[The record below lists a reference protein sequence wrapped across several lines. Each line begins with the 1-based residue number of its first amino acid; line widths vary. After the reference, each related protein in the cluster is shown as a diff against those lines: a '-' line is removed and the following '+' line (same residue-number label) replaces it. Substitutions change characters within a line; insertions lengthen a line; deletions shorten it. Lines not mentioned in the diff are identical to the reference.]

1 MYQHE
6 TEAIF
11 ADMQPLRLN
20 QKFLTL
26 VSLCAPAEDVHS
38 SAVLINGVV
47 GMIVFLTLWSDFI
60 SSVLFVVGFQK
71 YPLEVVLGSML
82 QSAAV
87 SASILGMVTVYI
99 QSQRLKGIFEI
110 YRQIY
115 DECN

>member
-1 MYQHE
+1 
-6 TEAIF
+6 
-11 ADMQPLRLN
+11 MQPLRLN

-26 VSLCAPAEDVHS
+26 VSLCAPPEDVRS
-38 SAVLINGVV
+38 SEVLINGVV

-87 SASILGMVTVYI
+87 SASILGMVTVYV
-99 QSQRLKGIFEI
+99 QSQRLKSIFEI

-115 DECN
+115 DECNFHIVF